1 MSIFVFAVCAARGDA
16 LLVPGRPH
24 ALHGSRRATKSAAT
38 ASLRMSAAQQELRP
52 ASLALEIPRQAADD
66 VLAWASAG
74 GRGAPP
80 EDDAATFGYDGLEVR
95 RTTSSMM
102 TRQQTSLGRTSSKD
116 WLHCLSTWPRSYVLE
131 RIKNPLAA
139 IVGCCTCRASRA
151 RPRAAPLG
159 GGARRRPS
167 AKEVLRLFRR
177 VGGGA
182 DGAPIPLE
190 TFLGA
195 LRDMPD
201 VAAALGVPTD
211 LEAHALDQLHL
222 LKFDEPRSAR
232 APVTVNELAA
242 YYSPLQL
249 WHALRQAGAANR
261 DVASSTARR
270 SYVNELTLFDA
281 LTVAVRASFEPRADD
296 ELRVTFEAIEVAAF
310 EDRSSGRSAR
320 RPSGPGA

>member
-16 LLVPGRPH
+16 LLVPRRPH

-139 IVGCCTCRASRA
+139 IVGWSAVVAAWMAASPAAPRSRWARAS
-151 RPRAAPLG
+151 
-159 GGARRRPS
+159 
-167 AKEVLRLFRR
+167 
-177 VGGGA
+177 
-182 DGAPIPLE
+182 
-190 TFLGA
+190 T
-195 LRDMPD
+195 
-201 VAAALGVPTD
+201 
-211 LEAHALDQLHL
+211 
-222 LKFDEPRSAR
+222 
-232 APVTVNELAA
+232 
-242 YYSPLQL
+242 
-249 WHALRQAGAANR
+249 
-261 DVASSTARR
+261 
-270 SYVNELTLFDA
+270 
-281 LTVAVRASFEPRADD
+281 
-296 ELRVTFEAIEVAAF
+296 
-310 EDRSSGRSAR
+310 RSSAAR
-320 RPSGPGA
+320 